1 MLGEPPDNPIE
12 ERDEADDKKKRKSSR
27 RSSDSAAS
35 ASSDFIWSTDTGLPI
50 DYGPWTVEGPHPP
63 VGRKSRLAGVG
74 RLIRDLVEIGIFA
87 LLLFIGLRMVVQNF
101 RVEGSSMEGTL
112 HDGQLILVNKA
123 SYFKVN
129 LGFLDFLPLVNFDD
143 SPHYLFGSPRR
154 GDVIVFRFPN
164 QPERDFIKRIIAVP
178 GEQVEIRDGLVFING
193 KALDETYIP
202 DRTQHDF
209 GPQLVP
215 DGEYFVLGDNR
226 NNSYDSRSWGFVPE
240 SNIIGRAWVTY
251 WPFNSFGFVS
261 DPSIQPLGTQGD
273 SP

>member
-1 MLGEPPDNPIE
+1 MLGEPPENPVE
-12 ERDEADDKKKRKSSR
+12 EPEKADDKKKRKPSRGSSE
-27 RSSDSAAS
+27 AAS
-35 ASSDFIWSTDTGLPI
+35 TDFIWSTETGLPI

-63 VGRKSRLAGVG
+63 VGRTSRLAGVG
-74 RLIRDLVEIGIFA
+74 RLVRDLVEIGIFA

-129 LGFLDFLPLVNFDD
+129 LGFLDVIPFVHVGDN
-143 SPHYLFGSPRR
+143 SHYLFGAPRR

-164 QPERDFIKRIIAVP
+164 QPDRDFIKRIIAVP
-178 GEQVEIRDGLVFING
+178 GEQVEIHDGLVFING
-193 KALDETYIP
+193 KALDEKYIP
-202 DRTQHDF
+202 DRTEHDF
-209 GPQLVP
+209 GPELVP

-240 SNIIGRAWVTY
+240 GNIIGRAWVSY
-251 WPFNSFGFVS
+251 WPFSSFGLIS
-261 DPSIQPLGTQGD
+261 HPSIQPLGTQGD

>member
-1 MLGEPPDNPIE
+1 MLGEPPDNPAE
-12 ERDEADDKKKRKSSR
+12 EREGADDEKAATPPLP
-27 RSSDSAAS
+27 SSDSALAAS
-35 ASSDFIWSTDTGLPI
+35 TDFIWSTDTGLPI
-50 DYGPWTVEGPHPP
+50 DYGPWTVEGPHPA
-63 VGRKSRLAGVG
+63 VGRKSRIAGVG
-74 RLIRDLVEIGIFA
+74 RLVRDLVEIGIFA

-123 SYFKVN
+123 LYSKVN
-129 LGFLDFLPLVNFDD
+129 LGFLDFIPFVHLGD
-143 SPHYLFGSPRR
+143 SPHFLFRAPRR

-164 QPERDFIKRIIAVP
+164 QPDRDFIKRVIGNP
-178 GEQVEIRDGLVFING
+178 GDQVEIRDGLVFING
-193 KALDETYIP
+193 KALDESYIP

-240 SNIIGRAWVTY
+240 ANIIGRAWVTY
-251 WPFNSFGFVS
+251 WPFDSFGLVS
-261 DPSIQPLGTQGD
+261 DPSIQPLGTQGA